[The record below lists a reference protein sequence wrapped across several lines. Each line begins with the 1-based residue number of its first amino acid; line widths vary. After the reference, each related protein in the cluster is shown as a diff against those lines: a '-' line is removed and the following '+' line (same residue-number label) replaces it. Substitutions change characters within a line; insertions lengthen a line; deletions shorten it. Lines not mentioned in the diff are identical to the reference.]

1 MTDLPI
7 LKRKKIESFISDLLI
22 PDEGAE
28 EDIMKKQL
36 AQALLSRV
44 NDSDSP
50 TKRSKYF
57 TPNKSFI
64 LLFDCMNLNTDKPHL
79 DIPVNRCLPHFTFHI
94 GPKEGT
100 FHPQLQPA
108 YDTCAALNC
117 GFLNYHIAI
126 AKSYPELVKSLT
138 WAGDHYSPI
147 ILKGVV
153 AEGEGR
159 DHTTALTA
167 VIEYF
172 TPYTTGDG
180 SATTLKVALGPDVSA
195 NLILDLSTIK
205 NAKLVFDP
213 DDDVISSSVL
223 ENFSPST
230 VIYKNTNRCLP
241 NNLAKTADSSNLT
254 LHCQA
259 IIHNAT
265 IIEDA
270 VKNDKKSS
278 LIHPTADVK
287 VEIESEPTPD
297 NNSPELI
304 SSNSKIKK
312 SVNFDSFT
320 GVTNIPYL

>member
-1 MTDLPI
+1 M
-7 LKRKKIESFISDLLI
+7 
-22 PDEGAE
+22 
-28 EDIMKKQL
+28 
-36 AQALLSRV
+36 
-44 NDSDSP
+44 
-50 TKRSKYF
+50 
-57 TPNKSFI
+57 
-64 LLFDCMNLNTDKPHL
+64 
-79 DIPVNRCLPHFTFHI
+79 
-94 GPKEGT
+94 
-100 FHPQLQPA
+100 
-108 YDTCAALNC
+108 
-117 GFLNYHIAI
+117 
-126 AKSYPELVKSLT
+126 
-138 WAGDHYSPI
+138 
-147 ILKGVV
+147 
-153 AEGEGR
+153 
-159 DHTTALTA
+159 
-167 VIEYF
+167 
-172 TPYTTGDG
+172 
-180 SATTLKVALGPDVSA
+180 
-195 NLILDLSTIK
+195 DLSTIK

-270 VKNDKKSS
+270 VKNDNKSF

-320 GVTNIPYL
+320 GVTNIPYF